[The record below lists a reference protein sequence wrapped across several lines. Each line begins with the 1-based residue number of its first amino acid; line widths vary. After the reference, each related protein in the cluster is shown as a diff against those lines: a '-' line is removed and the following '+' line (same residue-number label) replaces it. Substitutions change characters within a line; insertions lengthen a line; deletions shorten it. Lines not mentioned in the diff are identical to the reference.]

1 MSAALVGPAAAVEPS
16 AATGS
21 VSGTVTDAATGL
33 ALSGVS
39 VVVLDDSGAEAAKAT
54 TGSTGGYTAG
64 GLGAGEYRLSF
75 SHAPGYLPA
84 FWPSAT
90 EITGAQKV
98 TLAPGESSTGKDVS
112 MRTVSN
118 PEPTPTPDPSVGA
131 GGSGGTSDPTPTE
144 PPTEVPGTGGSTD
157 PTAEPNP
164 GNGTSD
170 PTHTPDPGPTD
181 SGNGE
186 PGSSQPDP
194 TPTDAGEGTTGGA
207 DPMPTDTGGSSQ
219 PVVSPP
225 GENSSVPMAA
235 PGDPGTIS
243 GTVVSDAT
251 GDPIPNASVS
261 VSTNGIYFSAVA
273 NESGEYLVTGVQSG
287 SYRLYFSAQGYAGE
301 YFDDSPTFSSATLV
315 GVSSGEGATG
325 VDASLASGGSISG
338 TVRDSSGLP
347 IEGVGVSASGTST
360 GYSAFTDENG
370 EYLLTGLGADDFR
383 VYFAKTGFASEYYE
397 DAGTYQDATVISID
411 AGEVVSGVDAELEE
425 PGQIAGRVLDY
436 QGQPLAGTSVSVSGS
451 GFGLTQTASDGTY
464 TLTGLKPGDGYVVQF
479 DGNSKNVTELYD
491 DASDVVDATPVSVRS
506 GETTANIDA
515 QLGEAY
521 AIFGTVKDAATGQLI
536 TTEGLGVAFY
546 PTDVDYSF
554 GDGVWD
560 GEFSL
565 SGLAPGSSFYV
576 QVLDYNGVYASQF
589 WQGAATLDDATLVTI
604 GDEDAYLEFSLD
616 KGASITGT
624 VSAEDEPAP
633 YESTRI
639 TAYRWGGESWSTVVD
654 ITGWS
659 GYELNGLPAGEY
671 TVGFTDPGVGDAY
684 PYCAEYW
691 DTQLTLDDADRFTLT
706 AGGTRGGIDASLP
719 SECDLPDVIAGTV
732 TISGDGAVGSTLT
745 ANPGSWTPAP
755 IELAYQWLS
764 NGTPIPGQTAS
775 TIALTESLIGTDVS
789 VQITGSRPGYDSA
802 SASSNAISVTGILTP
817 ATPTITG
824 QPVAGQTLT
833 AVPGA
838 WSPAPVSL
846 AYQWLANGAVVEGA
860 TGETFVPGESE
871 VGKTISVRVTGSKA
885 NYASATRTSA
895 PVGPVAAAP
904 LLDLA
909 PGTPV
914 IEGALTVGSTV
925 TANPGVWGPAPVTL
939 TYQWQVDGEDVP
951 GATATTY
958 ALQPSDAG
966 KVVSVVVRGTK
977 PGYNPATRTATATG
991 AVVPG
996 QIVAGDVTIAGTP
1009 RVGEVLTSEVSS
1021 WTPAGVTLA
1030 YQWLADGAPIDG
1042 ATSTTYTVAPADLGA
1057 YISLRVTGTA
1067 PGYTAAEAE
1076 SNEIG
1081 PIAEGTL
1088 VVGTPTLS
1096 NEPRVGEPVS
1106 VDPGTWGPGEVA
1118 LDHQWFLDGE
1128 AIEGATGESY
1138 TPTASDVGGVLSVTV
1153 TGSKPGYGTQ
1163 TRSVAAQVEIAP
1175 RVELS
1180 AATVV
1185 RGSTVDVRAWGF
1197 GAEEDLLIELR
1208 SEPVEL
1214 TTVLS
1219 DAAGSASTTVTIPAD
1234 TAPGEHTVVVTGQES
1249 GRTASAPLTVTAAPT
1264 PTPTTVPS
1272 TGTTAGTPGTTTAQL
1287 GATGAAAPW
1296 GLAIIGL
1303 LMIAGGSLASI
1314 RRRSTA

>member
-1 MSAALVGPAAAVEPS
+1 MSAALVVPAAAVEPS

-39 VVVLDDSGAEAAKAT
+39 VVVLDGSGAEAAKAT

-64 GLGAGEYRLSF
+64 GLGVGEYRLSF

-90 EITGAQKV
+90 ELTGAQKL
-98 TLAPGESSTGKDVS
+98 TLTQGESSTGRNVALQP
-112 MRTVSN
+112 VGVAEL
-118 PEPTPTPDPSVGA
+118 EPTPTPPPTPDNGGTDS
-131 GGSGGTSDPTPTE
+131 GGSGDPIPTDGGSGDPTP
-144 PPTEVPGTGGSTD
+144 D
-157 PTAEPNP
+157 
-164 GNGTSD
+164 
-170 PTHTPDPGPTD
+170 PDPVP
-181 SGNGE
+181 S
-186 PGSSQPDP
+186 
-194 TPTDAGEGTTGGA
+194 
-207 DPMPTDTGGSSQ
+207 DTGGSEPGAPSPDPAETTSAGDGGSAPGGGATPGENDGSTNGDGIGSGDQ
-219 PVVSPP
+219 PP
-225 GENSSVPMAA
+225 GETGSDPAMA

-243 GTVVSDAT
+243 GQIVADAT
-251 GDPIPNASVS
+251 GEPIAYASVS
-261 VSTNGIYFSAVA
+261 FTGPGTSAYAMADENGQYVAFDVQPGSYRAYFSAP
-273 NESGEYLVTGVQSG
+273 G
-287 SYRLYFSAQGYAGE
+287 FAGE
-301 YFDDSPTFSSATLV
+301 YYDNTISWSSAAVIEVTDAAGVTGIDATLAA
-315 GVSSGEGATG
+315 GA
-325 VDASLASGGSISG
+325 SISG
-338 TVRDSSGLP
+338 VVTDSDGAG
-347 IEGVGVSASGTST
+347 IEGVGVSVTGVSGSG
-360 GYSAFTDENG
+360 GYAMTDAEG
-370 EYLLTGLGADDFR
+370 RYSVTGLSADSFR
-383 VYFAKTGFASEYYE
+383 VQFSKDGFPTEYY
-397 DAGTYQDATVISID
+397 DDIGGYQDATLVAVSTGQAVNSID
-411 AGEVVSGVDAELEE
+411 AVLEA
-425 PGQIAGRVLDY
+425 PGSISGRVLDY
-436 QGQPLAGTSVSVSGS
+436 KGDPMVEMSVFVSGS
-451 GFGLTQTASDGTY
+451 GNGWTETAADGTY
-464 TLTGLKPGDGYVVQF
+464 HVSGLKPGSGYVVSFSGDQANA
-479 DGNSKNVTELYD
+479 GEYYNGVHYP
-491 DASDVVDATPVSVRS
+491 ADATKVTVVS
-506 GETTANIDA
+506 GETTPNIDA
-515 QLGEAY
+515 QLTRSFFITGV
-521 AIFGTVKDAATGQLI
+521 VKDAATGQNLVSEGI
-536 TTEGLGVAFY
+536 GVSLFTEDGIPWL
-546 PTDVDYSF
+546 
-554 GDGVWD
+554 GDGVPG
-560 GEFSL
+560 GEFRLGGFPS
-565 SGLAPGSSFYV
+565 GSSFYV
-576 QVLDYNGVYASQF
+576 QALDYSGVYASQF

-604 GDEDAYLEFSLD
+604 GDEDVNLEFSLD

-706 AGGTRGGIDASLP
+706 AGGTQGGIDASLP

-1118 LDHQWFLDGE
+1118 LEYQWFLDGE

-1264 PTPTTVPS
+1264 PTPTPTPTTVPS

-1303 LMIAGGSLASI
+1303 LLIAGGSLASI